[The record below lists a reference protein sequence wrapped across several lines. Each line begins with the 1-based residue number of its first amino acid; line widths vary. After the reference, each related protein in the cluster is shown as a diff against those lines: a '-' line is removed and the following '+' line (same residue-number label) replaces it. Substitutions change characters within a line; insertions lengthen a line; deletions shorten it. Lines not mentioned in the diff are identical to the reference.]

1 MNKKIAVIFPG
12 VGYHVDKPL
21 LYYSKK
27 LAAQNGYE
35 IKEVPYGKFPK
46 GVKGSREKMEK
57 AFFSALEQAGEIL
70 KDVDFSAYEDVLFI
84 SKSVGTAVASAYA
97 GKHGLTTRNI
107 YYTPVEASF
116 QFMKRPGIV
125 FTGTADS
132 WVDFD
137 TVERR
142 CREGRFLLYVTE
154 DGNHSLETGDVRRDL
169 ENLQTIMKIT
179 EEYISGGNSLES
191 AKVTV
196 RHAKADDL
204 EQITALEAVCFPE
217 AEAGKKED
225 FEKRLSA
232 FPEHFWLLEE
242 NGEIVSMVDGMVSNS
257 SHLLD
262 EMFEDAGLH
271 DENGEWQMIFG
282 VETRPD
288 RQGRGYMDM
297 LMRRVIR
304 DAEKQGRK
312 GLVLTCKEDLI
323 AFYERFGFVNE
334 GRSGS
339 EHGGAQW
346 YEMRLRF

>member
-1 MNKKIAVIFPG
+1 MSKKIAVIFPG

-70 KDVDFSAYEDVLFI
+70 KDIDFSEYEDVLFI

-97 GKHGLTTRNI
+97 GKHGLNTRNI

-116 QFMKRPGIV
+116 QFMKQPGIA
-125 FTGTADS
+125 FTGTADT
-132 WVDFD
+132 WVTFD
-137 TVERR
+137 AVERG
-142 CREGRFLLYVTE
+142 CRERGFPLYVTE

-179 EEYISGGNSLES
+179 EEYISGRRGLE
-191 AKVTV
+191 VMI
-196 RHAKADDL
+196 RHADMDDL
-204 EQITALEAVCFPE
+204 EQIAALEALCFPE
-217 AEAGKKED
+217 AEAGKRED
-225 FEKRLSA
+225 FEKRLRV

-242 NGEIVSMVDGMVSNS
+242 DGEIVSMVNGMVSNS
-257 SHLLD
+257 RHLLD
-262 EMFEDAGLH
+262 EMFENAGLH
-271 DENGEWQMIFG
+271 EENGAWQMIFG

-288 RQGRGYMDM
+288 RQGRGYMDK
-297 LMRRVIR
+297 LMRKVIR
-304 DAEKQGRK
+304 DVKKQGRK
-312 GLVLTCKEDLI
+312 GLVLTCKEGRI
-323 AFYERFGFVNE
+323 SFYERFGFVNE

-346 YEMRLRF
+346 FEMRLEF

>member
-1 MNKKIAVIFPG
+1 MSKKIAVIFPG

-70 KDVDFSAYEDVLFI
+70 KDIDFSEYEDVLFI

-97 GKHGLTTRNI
+97 GKYGLNTRNI

-116 QFMKRPGIV
+116 QFMKQPGIA
-125 FTGTADS
+125 FTGTADN
-132 WVDFD
+132 WVTFD
-137 TVERR
+137 AVERG
-142 CREGRFLLYVTE
+142 CREGGFPLYVTE

-179 EEYISGGNSLES
+179 EEYISGRRGLE
-191 AKVTV
+191 VTI
-196 RHAKADDL
+196 RHADMDDL
-204 EQITALEAVCFPE
+204 EQIAALETLCFPE
-217 AEAGKKED
+217 AEAGKRED
-225 FEKRLSA
+225 FEKRLRV

-242 NGEIVSMVDGMVSNS
+242 DGEIVSMVNGMVSNS

-288 RQGRGYMDM
+288 RQGRGYMDT
-297 LMRRVIR
+297 LMRRVSR
-304 DAEKQGRK
+304 EAEKQGKK